1 MDDATRATW
10 LFSMKSKSIV
20 RLLFQSFYTMV
31 ATQFGQNIK
40 SIELIMPKSLTCL
53 ISLIPIVLYTN
64 IAVFILH
71 NKILLWRENTSTFFP
86 LQGHYRF
93 SLKFLFN
100 FRVILFWLLP
110 ISLID
115 FLFLCCMI
123 KHLLSF
129 CFIRH
134 QITIISKFLAIY
146 ALLLLLLKP
155 GPNSH

>member
-1 MDDATRATW
+1 MAKLKCLPFPFNNKISACAFDLVHMDVQGPYSIPTLDGFKYFLTIVDDATRATW

-100 FRVILFWLLP
+100 FRVILF
-110 ISLID
+110 
-115 FLFLCCMI
+115 
-123 KHLLSF
+123 
-129 CFIRH
+129 
-134 QITIISKFLAIY
+134 
-146 ALLLLLLKP
+146 
-155 GPNSH
+155 